1 MVTLACPP
9 IHVPL
14 TMVAVTTSV
23 ASPVSLV
30 CAAVDL
36 ATSLL
41 PMVHLVLRMPTS
53 VLAMVAKV
61 TVSMLAPASLVHKCA
76 AAPLAINC
84 SQMESHVKVSKYNN
98 INFLCLFMRYYH
110 DFILL

>member
-14 TMVAVTTSV
+14 TMAAVSTPV

-30 CAAVDL
+30 SAAVDL

-41 PMVHLVLRMPTS
+41 LMVHLVLRMLTS

-61 TVSMLAPASLVHKCA
+61 TVSTSAPASPVHECA
-76 AAPLAINC
+76 AALLAINC
-84 SQMESHVKVSKYNN
+84 SQMESHVKVSEYT
-98 INFLCLFMRYYH
+98 I
-110 DFILL
+110 IA